1 MPVSPAGS
9 FQMPYKTFID
19 KDGLSVRTGQRAA
32 ERALRGLRKP
42 IDRAVLS
49 EIDDQRRLL
58 MADLPGDL

>member
-1 MPVSPAGS
+1 
-9 FQMPYKTFID
+9 MPYKTFID

-49 EIDDQRRLL
+49 EIDDQRRLF